1 MNVWPTLIGK
11 VVVTLWMWQCDNVL
25 IMIQSLYVKTCVTMS
40 SAHCAN
46 FPMFWGYL
54 ESCLLEIVYYEMCQE
69 CWNMRFK
76 Y

>member
-40 SAHCAN
+40 SPHCAN
-46 FPMFWGYL
+46 FVSDVLG
-54 ESCLLEIVYYEMCQE
+54 LLGKLSFGDSILWNVSRMLKYEI
-69 CWNMRFK
+69 
-76 Y
+76 